1 MFPLGSVLFPYMPLS
16 LRIFEERYLVML
28 AQVLDTTEREFG
40 VVLIERGQEVGGG
53 DQRFAVGTMAR
64 VGRVVAGDDEIRL
77 VAHGGRR
84 VEIVRWL
91 DDDPHPRAIVRDLP
105 DLTWND
111 DLDGL
116 RADVER
122 AVRRVLART
131 AEYVEVQWDADIG
144 LSDDPVASSWQLAA
158 IAPLGPLDQ
167 MALLR
172 AADAREL
179 LTKLQEYT
187 LAAEPLLTSAESDD
201 DFDAEMKRFLDQP
214 DVKGSGDKPDAD
226 KPDDD
231 RPSDDK
237 PADKPGDAESDDD
250 PA

>member
-1 MFPLGSVLFPYMPLS
+1 MFPLGSVLFPHMPLS

-53 DQRFAVGTMAR
+53 DRRFAVGTMAR

-91 DDDPHPRAIVRDLP
+91 DDDPHPRAVVRDLP
-105 DLTWND
+105 DHTWDD

-116 RADVER
+116 RANVER

-131 AEYVEVQWDADIG
+131 AEFAEVQWDADIG
-144 LSDDPVASSWQLAA
+144 LSDDPVASTWQLAA

-167 MALLR
+167 VALLR
-172 AADAREL
+172 TTSAREL
-179 LTKLQEYT
+179 LTNLLEYT

-201 DFDAEMKRFLDQP
+201 DFDAEMKRFLDEPKPQP
-214 DVKGSGDKPDAD
+214 SGEDEADDAE
-226 KPDDD
+226 PDD
-231 RPSDDK
+231 K
-237 PADKPGDAESDDD
+237 A
-250 PA
+250 